1 LLSFARF
8 LPTAILG
15 KSVRISTSISSFLLA
30 YLASM
35 LSFSVRLLDFPEL
48 AMQRFLL
55 PTCLSL
61 APILPSKAY
70 LHPFNMRFS
79 RDSLLDPRLCLSL

>member
-1 LLSFARF
+1 
-8 LPTAILG
+8 LG

-35 LSFSVRLLDFPEL
+35 LSSSVRFLDPPEL
-48 AMQRFLL
+48 AMQRFHLL
-55 PTCLSL
+55 SGLSFP
-61 APILPSKAY
+61 PILPSNAY
-70 LHPFNMRFS
+70 LHPFNMRLS